1 MRISSKTDYVQANL
15 FLLEIEKH
23 TTIDDLNLVDNQ
35 NHHIFAEEKSKTCAR
50 FKRNFP
56 ERLAYKLS
64 AQLMSR
70 YKLGLPKNKNITINL
85 NMFCCEDYWL
95 KRVRVASSR
104 AIEQV
109 RRMTGL
115 INKAKGIYCSDNA
128 RDNWMWHKEQSQAY
142 LESTYI
148 ENEDGQTFS
157 LADIAKTNVSNPT
170 IRRCEMMTRIRGF
183 EEVAKFNGDLGDF
196 YTITTPSKMHSHST
210 TGIKNSKYNNTTS
223 KQANDYLCN
232 VWARIRAKLERE
244 QIKIYGIRVSEPH
257 HDATPHWHLLLFTAP
272 KHRERTREIIQHYAM
287 FEDGN
292 ESGAEEHR
300 YKCVPIDPAKG
311 DAAGYIAKYVAK
323 NIDGEFIKT
332 DSYGNEAKSSAQ
344 RITAWANL
352 NGIRQFQFI
361 GGPSV
366 TLWRQLR
373 RAEAQENQELE
384 ACRKVADASDWAA
397 YVLLMGGINKTR
409 LERPIQLEYQQP
421 ENDIDYET
429 GEINLCTGRYG
440 APLSTPIIGFKVRN
454 IIVPIKR
461 KLWLLK
467 PSPPDD
473 DCSLARDE
481 RENNHHQVVTLDLC
495 K

>member
-1 MRISSKTDYVQANL
+1 VQANL
-15 FLLEIEKH
+15 FLLDIEKH
-23 TTIDDLNLVDNQ
+23 TQINDLNLVDSQ
-35 NHHIFAEEKSKTCAR
+35 NHNVFTQEKSKICAR
-50 FKRNFP
+50 FRRTFP
-56 ERLAYKLS
+56 ERLAHKL
-64 AQLMSR
+64 AIQLMSR
-70 YKLGLPKNKNITINL
+70 YGLAPPQTKDINVNL
-85 NMFCCEDYWL
+85 NKLCCEDYWL
-95 KRVRVASSR
+95 KRIRIASTR

-109 RRMTGL
+109 RRMTGI
-115 INKAKGIYCSDNA
+115 INKSKGIYCSDAA
-128 RDNWMWHKEQSQAY
+128 RDNWFWHKEKSQEY
-142 LESTYI
+142 LERTFI
-148 ENEDGQTFS
+148 ENEDGQSFS
-157 LADIAKTNVSNPT
+157 LAEIAKTNVSNPA

-183 EEVAKFNGDLGDF
+183 EEVAKFNGDSGDF

-210 TGIKNSKYNNTTS
+210 TGIKNAKYDNTTS
-223 KQANDYLCN
+223 KQANDYLCM

-257 HDATPHWHLLLFTAP
+257 HDATPHWHLLLFTALE
-272 KHRERTREIIQHYAM
+272 HRERSREIIQHYAM
-287 FEDGN
+287 QEDSK
-292 ESGAEEHR
+292 EAGAEKHR
-300 YKCVPIDPAKG
+300 YKCVPIDPTKV

-373 RAEAQENQELE
+373 RAEIQENQELE

-409 LERPIQLEYQQP
+409 LERPIHLEYDLPQS
-421 ENDIDYET
+421 DIDYET
-429 GEINLCTGRYG
+429 GELVFRTGRYG
-440 APLSTPIIGFKVRN
+440 EPLSSQITGFKVRN
-454 IIVPIKR
+454 NFVPIKR
-461 KLWLLK
+461 KLWAIK

-473 DCSLARDE
+473 DCSLAPE
-481 RENNHHQVVTLDLC
+481 RAREQSSSGGRFELGLV
-495 K
+495 

>member
-1 MRISSKTDYVQANL
+1 MQANL

-23 TTIDDLNLVDNQ
+23 TQIDDFNLVDSQ
-35 NHHIFAEEKSKTCAR
+35 NHNIFAAEKSKICAR
-50 FKRNFP
+50 FKRTFS
-56 ERLAYKLS
+56 ERLAHKLS
-64 AQLMSR
+64 AQLMLG
-70 YKLGLPKNKNITINL
+70 YKLGIPTNSDISVNL
-85 NMFCCEDYWL
+85 NMLCCEDYWI
-95 KRVRVASSR
+95 KRIRAASSR

-109 RRMTGL
+109 RRMTGI
-115 INKAKGIYCSDNA
+115 INKSKGIYCSDNA
-128 RDNWMWHKEQSQAY
+128 RDDWLWHKEQSQEY
-142 LESTYI
+142 LENTFI

-210 TGIKNSKYNNTTS
+210 SGIKNPKYNNTTS

-244 QIKIYGIRVSEPH
+244 KIKVYGIRVSEPH
-257 HDATPHWHLLLFTAP
+257 HDATPHWHLLLFTSP
-272 KHRERTREIIQHYAM
+272 ENRVKTRDIIQHYAM
-287 FEDGN
+287 LEDGQ
-292 ESGAEEHR
+292 EAGAEKHR
-300 YKCVPIDPAKG
+300 YKCVPIDPTKG

-332 DSYGNEAKSSAQ
+332 DSYGNEAKSSAR

-352 NGIRQFQFI
+352 HGIRQFQFI

-373 RAEAQENQELE
+373 KAETQENQELE
-384 ACRKVADASDWAA
+384 ACRQVADASDWAA

-409 LERPIQLEYQQP
+409 LERPIRLEYTLP
-421 ENDIDYET
+421 ESQIDIDT
-429 GEINLCTGRYG
+429 GEIKFSTGRYG
-440 APLSTPIIGFKVRN
+440 ASLSPQIIGFNVLN
-454 IIVPIKR
+454 IVIPIKR
-461 KLWLLK
+461 KLWTIK

-473 DCSLARDE
+473 DGSRARAGA
-481 RENNHHQVVTLDLC
+481 REPSSSGGRFDLGLV
-495 K
+495 